1 MKHHNRNRKFGRDKN
16 QRIAL
21 IKSLVSSLVRDEKIK
36 TTEAKAKEIRPH
48 IERLI
53 THAKKDTVASR
64 RYISTKISTTRLVNK
79 LFKDIAPKYIER
91 NGGYTRII
99 KLPLRKNDAA
109 KMAQIEFI

>member
-1 MKHHNRNRKFGRDKN
+1 MKHHNRNRKFGRNKN

-21 IKSLVSSLVRDEKIK
+21 IKSLVSSLVRDEKIV

-48 IERLI
+48 IEKLV

-64 RYISTKISTTRLVNK
+64 RLVNTKVSTDKLVSK
-79 LFKDIAPKYIER
+79 LFTDIAPKYAER

-109 KMAQIEFI
+109 KMAKIEFI